1 MGSQIHVGV
10 VGATGAI
17 GREVLSVLDRVSW
30 RPDEVSAAASPG
42 TSVHAVDY
50 GDQNLTVEDARD
62 LDTGLLDAVI
72 LAAPVGASRDVGE
85 RALEDGVVI
94 VDVAGA
100 FRDEPDVPT
109 VVPWINPEALAHGSV
124 RDVVAKKI

>member
-72 LAAPVGASRDVGE
+72 DDALAIDFCDIEQREASELSDDAFVAEYVLR
-85 RALEDGVVI
+85 RKPVVI
-94 VDVAGA
+94 RGGA
-100 FRDEPDVPT
+100 K
-109 VVPWINPEALAHGSV
+109 G
-124 RDVVAKKI
+124 